1 MKTYDIMNAG
11 PNNRFKANGRIVSN
25 SGSIVQLQ
33 NLFRNSLPDLE
44 EARSL
49 VKCGDY
55 DALAMLYNSVPE
67 VLAQCVRTAF
77 VPARGMKFI
86 VADFSSIEARVLSWV
101 AGEHWK
107 LEAFREGKDI
117 YCETASRMFHVKV
130 EKHGENAKL
139 RQWGK
144 QAELSCG
151 YGGSVGALR
160 AMGALEAG
168 MKEEQLQPL
177 VEMWRKANPRIVHLW
192 ADVEEAAKT
201 AVKEKTTTRT
211 HGLVFTYRGGMLYIT
226 LPSGRHLSY
235 VKPRIGENRYGGEGL
250 TYMGN
255 DFTRHW
261 ARIDTFGGK
270 ITENCLVKGTRVIT
284 DKGLVPIEGV
294 TRDMR
299 VWDGQEYVS
308 HNGVV
313 YQGMQAVMSY
323 EGLTATPDH
332 EIYIDDQRKE
342 AMRKLAERVEGER
355 DVYDILNAG
364 PRHRFAVWNGERALI
379 VSNCV
384 QGISR
389 DLLCHAM
396 EQLRDM
402 RIVAHIHDEL
412 VLETPM
418 NTGVEEVCG
427 TMARV
432 PSWAEGLVL
441 RADGYE
447 CMFYRKD

>member
-1 MKTYDIMNAG
+1 
-11 PNNRFKANGRIVSN
+11 
-25 SGSIVQLQ
+25 
-33 NLFRNSLPDLE
+33 
-44 EARSL
+44 
-49 VKCGDY
+49 
-55 DALAMLYNSVPE
+55 
-67 VLAQCVRTAF
+67 
-77 VPARGMKFI
+77 
-86 VADFSSIEARVLSWV
+86 
-101 AGEHWK
+101 
-107 LEAFREGKDI
+107 
-117 YCETASRMFHVKV
+117 
-130 EKHGENAKL
+130 
-139 RQWGK
+139 
-144 QAELSCG
+144 
-151 YGGSVGALR
+151 
-160 AMGALEAG
+160 
-168 MKEEQLQPL
+168 
-177 VEMWRKANPRIVHLW
+177 
-192 ADVEEAAKT
+192 
-201 AVKEKTTTRT
+201 
-211 HGLVFTYRGGMLYIT
+211 MLYIT

-261 ARIDTFGGK
+261 SRIDTFGGK
-270 ITENCLVKGTRVIT
+270 LVENCLSGGTLVIT
-284 DKGLVPIEGV
+284 DKGLVPIECV
-294 TRDMR
+294 DVSMR

-313 YQGMQAVMSY
+313 YQGSQAVMSY

-342 AMRKLAERVEGER
+342 PIRKFAERVESKR

-364 PRHRFAVWNGERALI
+364 PRHRFGVWNGERALI

-402 RIVAHIHDEL
+402 RIVAHIHDEV

-418 NTGVEEVCG
+418 KTRVEDVCEK
-427 TMARV
+427 MARV
-432 PSWAEGLVL
+432 PSWASGLAL

-447 CMFYRKD
+447 CEFYRKD